1 MRQEQVSD
9 KRLVCRDCGSEFV
22 FSKGEQLFFREKGF
36 EKEPVRCP
44 ACRKARRQG
53 KPGAKGR

>member
-9 KRLVCRDCGSEFV
+9 KMLVCRDCGNEFV
-22 FSKGEQLFFREKGF
+22 FTKAEQLFFREKGF

-44 ACRKARRQG
+44 ACRKARRQEKAG
-53 KPGAKGR
+53 KKRR

>member
-9 KRLVCRDCGSEFV
+9 KMLVCRDCGSEFV

-44 ACRKARRQG
+44 ACRKARRQEKAG
-53 KPGAKGR
+53 QKRR

>member
-9 KRLVCRDCGSEFV
+9 KMLVCRDCGSEFV

-44 ACRKARRQG
+44 ACRKARKQEKTG
-53 KPGAKGR
+53 QKGR

>member
-9 KRLVCRDCGSEFV
+9 KMLVCRDCGSEFV
-22 FSKGEQLFFREKGF
+22 FSKEKGF

-44 ACRKARRQG
+44 ACRKARKQEKTG
-53 KPGAKGR
+53 QKGR

>member
-9 KRLVCRDCGSEFV
+9 KMLVCRDCGSDFV
-22 FSKGEQLFFREKGF
+22 FSKGEKLFFREKGF

-44 ACRKARRQG
+44 ACRKARKQEKTG
-53 KPGAKGR
+53 QKGR